1 MKPKRSSYDQ
11 AQEERHIYVSPSLD
25 SEDQGWNVFEE
36 ESPSLMERPTQ
47 SLAQYIFSAHHSRD
61 HQSSRQRKIR
71 TRDREECLLEA
82 IVQREVC
89 KRRSTHS
96 DSYPENQKAPAKVG
110 ALFLLIS

>member
-1 MKPKRSSYDQ
+1 MKSKRSSYDQ
-11 AQEERHIYVSPSLD
+11 AQDERDIYVSPSSD

-36 ESPSLMERPTQ
+36 ESPAPVERPAQ
-47 SLAQYIFSAHHSRD
+47 SLAQYIFSAHDPRD
-61 HQSSRQRKIR
+61 HQSSRQGKIR

-96 DSYPENQKAPAKVG
+96 DSHSENQKAPAKVG
-110 ALFLLIS
+110 ALFLLIC